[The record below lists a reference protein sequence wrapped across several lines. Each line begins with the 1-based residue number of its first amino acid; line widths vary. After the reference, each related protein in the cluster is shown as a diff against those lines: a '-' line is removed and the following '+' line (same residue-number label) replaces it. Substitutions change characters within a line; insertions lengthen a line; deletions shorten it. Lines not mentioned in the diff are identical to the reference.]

1 LTRRPPRPPPA
12 IAAPAPD
19 LKNTPLNKPAA
30 PQLGRGV
37 FLICFLVSMGDYDVL
52 PARADRKHANSPQQ
66 MTDSGIRQW
75 LTKYSLW

>member
-1 LTRRPPRPPPA
+1 CCL
-12 IAAPAPD
+12 
-19 LKNTPLNKPAA
+19 LKKNAA

>member
-1 LTRRPPRPPPA
+1 QLLPGSRLARRQPRPRA
-12 IAAPAPD
+12 
-19 LKNTPLNKPAA
+19 
-30 PQLGRGV
+30 QLGRGV